1 MSADT
6 DLPRRRSRFW
16 LFAPPV
22 LLALVFAAWAAA
34 WLVIR
39 GRTAEGLDAWI
50 ANEAMAGRRWECPD
64 RSIGGFPFRIEVSCA
79 RLALQAPEGMLAA
92 GRLRT
97 VTQVYRPRHTIFEL
111 EGPLKAA
118 SGGIAAEGA
127 WDSLRGSFHSAPHG
141 FERVS
146 LVADG
151 PKLRVS
157 GLPAGD
163 AALSARRVEAHV
175 RPDPGSADAVE
186 ASARVEGAAV
196 PALDLLVGGAEP
208 LDAELQARITQAR
221 PLPRPSRQDVERW
234 REAGGR
240 VGLTSLAMAKGPRRL
255 EAKGELGID
264 ELRRPAGRLD
274 VAAAGLSDLLAA
286 LTGGRL
292 PGAASGV
299 LGGTAGSVLG
309 GLLGGARREPPSSG
323 AAQAGGTA
331 LSRLPTIRLENGRL
345 HVGPLTVPGVRLM
358 PLY

>member
-6 DLPRRRSRFW
+6 DLPRRRSRLW

-22 LLALVFAAWAAA
+22 LLALVFAAWTAA
-34 WLVIR
+34 WFVIR
-39 GRTAEGLDAWI
+39 SRTAEGLDAWI
-50 ANEAMAGRRWECPD
+50 ANEGVAGRRWECPD

-79 RLALQAPEGMLAA
+79 RLALQAPEGTLAA

-97 VTQVYRPRHTIFEL
+97 VTQVYQPRHTILEL
-111 EGPLKAA
+111 DGPLRAA
-118 SGGIAAEGA
+118 GGGIAAEGT
-127 WDSLRGSFHSAPHG
+127 WDSLRGSVHSAPHG

-146 LVADG
+146 LAADG
-151 PKLRVS
+151 PRLRVS

-163 AALSARRVEAHV
+163 AALSARHVEAHA
-175 RPDPGSADAVE
+175 RPDSGSDAVE
-186 ASARVEGAAV
+186 AAARIEGAAV

-208 LDAELQARITQAR
+208 LDVEFQARVTQAR

-240 VGLTSLAMAKGPRRL
+240 IGLTSLAMAKGARRL
-255 EAKGELGID
+255 EAKGELGLD
-264 ELRRPAGRLD
+264 ELRRPVGRLD
-274 VAAAGLSDLLAA
+274 VAAAGLSDLVAA
-286 LTGGRL
+286 LVGGRL
-292 PGAASGV
+292 PGAAGGA

-309 GLLGGARREPPSSG
+309 GLLGGPRRQPAAG
-323 AAQAGGTA
+323 AQAGGTA
-331 LSRLPTIRLENGRL
+331 LSPLPTVRFENGRI